1 MIKKDTKKNNST
13 KNPLLENNL
22 MEDGN
27 EANFD
32 RTLRPKLL
40 DDYIGQEKT
49 VEQLKIFIQATKQRK
64 EPLDHVLF
72 FGPPGI
78 GKTTLANILAYEMEV
93 NIKQTSGPVIEKAGD
108 LASLLTNLETN
119 DILFIDEIHRLSPAI
134 EEILYPALEDFRLDL
149 MIGEGPGARS
159 DLVYRVDWI
168 FIQ

>member
-22 MEDGN
+22 MDDGN

-108 LASLLTNLETN
+108 LASLLTNLETERYS
-119 DILFIDEIHRLSPAI
+119 F
-134 EEILYPALEDFRLDL
+134 
-149 MIGEGPGARS
+149 
-159 DLVYRVDWI
+159 YR
-168 FIQ
+168 